1 MPKMVK
7 LIGIIVV
14 LVWSITMVIM
24 QAKLYKRT
32 REKRDLF
39 ALIGYAMMIV
49 AGIILTLAYVL
60 ND

>member
-49 AGIILTLAYVL
+49 AGIILTFAYVL
-60 ND
+60 DD

>member
-49 AGIILTLAYVL
+49 AGILLTFAYVL

>member
-49 AGIILTLAYVL
+49 AGIILTFAYVL